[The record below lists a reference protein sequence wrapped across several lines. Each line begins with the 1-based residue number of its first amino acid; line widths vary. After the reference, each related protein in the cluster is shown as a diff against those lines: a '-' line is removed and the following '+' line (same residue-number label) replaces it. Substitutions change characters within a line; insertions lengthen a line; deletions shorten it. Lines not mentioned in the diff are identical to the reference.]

1 MIRRFFSILILLFF
15 TLPAFA
21 VEPEEMLADPLLETR
36 AQSLDEIIRCV
47 QCQSENIASSN
58 ADWAKDAR
66 LMVRQ
71 LLLEGRGDQEIMQF
85 FIERY
90 GERVLMTPQL
100 NGSNVILWVAGPL
113 MLLLSLGGI
122 FLYSRK
128 SKPSGS
134 VSLSAA
140 EEARLKELLDE

>member
-1 MIRRFFSILILLFF
+1 MIRRIFSILILLFL

-21 VEPEEMLADPLLETR
+21 VEPEEMLVDPLLETR

-85 FIERY
+85 FVERY

-128 SKPSGS
+128 SKPFGS